1 MYQCRDWIERW
12 QGRLEVESEQGLGT
26 TIRMILPLA
35 SRMRPEKWRRDAID
49 QHRASGG
56 TRRMT
61 SPSTK
66 TDRSRKASREK
77 LLLVDDD
84 PGILRQLAWSFPDR
98 EVFTASD
105 EDMAIERVLEH
116 RPRVVSLDLGLPPDP
131 DGSSVGLSILEKIL
145 TINPRTK
152 VIVVSG
158 SEDRDDAIQAVA
170 RGAWDF
176 FQKPIDAEALGFIVE
191 RAFHVARLEAENHR
205 LKAGAGQALP
215 GIITADPSMLEVC
228 RTVERIAPTSVNVLI
243 LGESGTGKELLARA
257 VHEKSPRAGQPF
269 VAINCAAIPDALLES
284 ELFGYEKGAFTG
296 ATRQV
301 KGKIET
307 ADRGTLF
314 LDEIGDMPF
323 NLQAK
328 LLRFVEE
335 RQIERLGGRSQIEV
349 DVRIVSATH
358 QPLMTRV
365 DEELFRQ
372 DLLYRLAGMTIEIPP
387 LSTRGDDTLLLAQH
401 FIETFAAEHGRPAK
415 QLGEDAKRVLLAHGW
430 PGNIRELANTVQ
442 RAVILAEGSTIRAG
456 DLSLDKRPSSA
467 ARAEA
472 SSLQQ
477 HPTEFISLRDAR
489 DHAERLA
496 VDAAVKKS
504 AGNLSTAAKLLGIS
518 RPTLYSLLRRHEE
531 PEAPA
536 SADA

>member
-1 MYQCRDWIERW
+1 
-12 QGRLEVESEQGLGT
+12 
-26 TIRMILPLA
+26 
-35 SRMRPEKWRRDAID
+35 
-49 QHRASGG
+49 
-56 TRRMT
+56 MT
-61 SPSTK
+61 SPPPAA
-66 TDRSRKASREK
+66 DRAESEKREK

-84 PGILRQLAWSFPDR
+84 PGILRQLTWSFPDR
-98 EVFTASD
+98 DVVTASD
-105 EDMAIERVLEH
+105 EATAIERFREH
-116 RPRVVSLDLGLPPDP
+116 SPRVVSLDLGLPPDP
-131 DGSSVGLSILEKIL
+131 DGSSVGLDILEKVL
-145 TINPRTK
+145 AINPRTK

-176 FQKPIDAEALGFIVE
+176 FQKPIDAEALGFIVK
-191 RAFHVARLEAENHR
+191 RAFHVARLEAENQR
-205 LKAGAGQALP
+205 LKSGAGQALP
-215 GIITADPSMLEVC
+215 GVITADPGMLEVC
-228 RTVERIAPTSVNVLI
+228 HTVERIAPTSVNVLI

-257 VHEKSPRAGQPF
+257 VHEKSQRAGEPF
-269 VAINCAAIPDALLES
+269 VAINCAAIPDTLLES

-307 ADRGTLF
+307 ANRGTLF

-335 RQIERLGGRSQIEV
+335 RRIERLGGRSQIEV

-365 DEELFRQ
+365 EEGLFRQ
-372 DLLYRLAGMTIEIPP
+372 DLLYRLAGLTIEIPA
-387 LSTRGDDTLLLAQH
+387 LSTRGDDILLLAQH

-415 QLGEDAKRVLLAHGW
+415 HLAENARRLLLAHNW

-442 RAVILAEGSTIRAG
+442 RAVILAEGGTIRAS
-456 DLSLDKRPSSA
+456 DLSLDAKPGASA
-467 ARAEA
+467 ATET
-472 SSLQQ
+472 SPLQPP
-477 HPTEFISLRDAR
+477 PTEFISLRDAR

-531 PEAPA
+531 PGQA